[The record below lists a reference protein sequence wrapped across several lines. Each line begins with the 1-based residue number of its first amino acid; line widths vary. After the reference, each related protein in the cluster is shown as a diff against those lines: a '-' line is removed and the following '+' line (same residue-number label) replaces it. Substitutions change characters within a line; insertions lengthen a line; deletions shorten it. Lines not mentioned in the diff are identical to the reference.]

1 MVRLETTRY
10 STYSVSAGGS
20 PGSNGAPGLPVLP
33 GSWLHFWQSLLK
45 IHDGHCRRV
54 NASLGVSYF
63 DFDDSEDFKQSTSE

>member
-1 MVRLETTRY
+1 MVRLATTRY
-10 STYSVSAGGS
+10 SAYRLGGS
-20 PGSNGAPGLPVLP
+20 PGLPWLP
-33 GSWLHFWQSLLK
+33 GSWLNFWQSLLK